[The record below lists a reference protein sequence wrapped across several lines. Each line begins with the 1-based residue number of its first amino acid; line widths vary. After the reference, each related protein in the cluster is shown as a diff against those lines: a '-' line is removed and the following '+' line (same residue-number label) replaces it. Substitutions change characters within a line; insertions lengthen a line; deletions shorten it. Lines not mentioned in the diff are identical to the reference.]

1 MDFLAFNSF
10 ISIPVLIGFYIIGA
24 VVCPVAMW
32 WCMRWLVRRYPLLGE
47 IRHQGKAVLWHL
59 LPGAVKWK
67 MAALFAA
74 MFLFGELLWRLLFE
88 FLIGYMQ
95 MHDALVKTLGS

>member
-1 MDFLAFNSF
+1 MDFFAFNSF

-24 VVCPVAMW
+24 VVCPVVMW
-32 WCMRWLVRRYPLLGE
+32 WCMRWLVGRYPFLGD
-47 IRHQGKAVLWHL
+47 IHHQGKAALWRL
-59 LPGAVKWK
+59 LPHATRWK
-67 MAALFAA
+67 IAALFAV
-74 MFLFGELLWRLLFE
+74 MFVFGELLWRLLFE